1 MEKSQELFLFSP
13 PASWFPSLC
22 IHVLVLCNT
31 SSWYLGCDS
40 FQIRDLHHKAH
51 SCTLSS
57 LSRCSLSIDFFWC
70 EWEIINS
77 CIFFTYI
84 YCSLKDLLFSRC
96 ITTAIVCLCARLH
109 VCAQSR
115 LFVADDCRAFVF
127 LVSFLLIQCVKNSH
141 NALWSPS
148 AAALHR
154 LTEEGGV
161 EAGAA
166 QDWWGKA
173 LDSGSVTDAEPGQPE

>member
-1 MEKSQELFLFSP
+1 M
-13 PASWFPSLC
+13 C

-57 LSRCSLSIDFFWC
+57 LSRRSLSIDFFWC

-84 YCSLKDLLFSRC
+84 YCSLKDLLFSRF
-96 ITTAIVCLCARLH
+96 IATAIVCLCARLH

-115 LFVADDCRAFVF
+115 LFVAEDCRAFVF

-161 EAGAA
+161 GAGAT
-166 QDWWGKA
+166 QDWRGKA